1 MSGENDKLDLEYL
14 TEMARILGTD
24 VITKEASR
32 KTPDGAPGADKMM
45 MAMKK
50 FPPKGRGHS
59 KLASMSLREIMGDE
73 NFRRGVFEE
82 IEAARPLLETLVA
95 ARAQRE

>member
-1 MSGENDKLDLEYL
+1 MSGENDNLDREYL
-14 TEMARILGTD
+14 TELARILGTD
-24 VITKEASR
+24 VITKEAAR

-45 MAMKK
+45 AMKK
-50 FPPKGRGHS
+50 FPPKGKGHS

-95 ARAQRE
+95 ARVQRE